1 MLLSDIENLSTEDKE
16 KPAGTETTETKPE
29 STKDTDISPSDETVT
44 PEKETTSEEQ
54 EKGETETAAEDKKDQ
69 VDTSA
74 STKIEATTTTE
85 TLSKFDSSTDMPD
98 IQATEE
104 VKPNEETIAESP
116 PPEITKPEAIENDN
130 KDIIE
135 DTETVEGEKVI
146 DPSKDNELTPEE
158 KSPKLKAPQD
168 PAQQIEIE
176 DPDDYLL
183 HLEVILK
190 QIHTRFYSI
199 YDETKEIPDL
209 KIIVPKIRSEVLKN
223 CYLVFS
229 GLVPTNMKLQ
239 QSRAYFI
246 AKSLGAEVSQNIN
259 AGK

>member
-1 MLLSDIENLSTEDKE
+1 
-16 KPAGTETTETKPE
+16 
-29 STKDTDISPSDETVT
+29 
-44 PEKETTSEEQ
+44 
-54 EKGETETAAEDKKDQ
+54 
-69 VDTSA
+69 
-74 STKIEATTTTE
+74 
-85 TLSKFDSSTDMPD
+85 MPD